1 MGWSAHLHVEPAN
14 RTTGWET
21 EPMSAIAKILLI
33 VILAVGALGLAGCK
47 RDRFRHRPRHH
58 SRINVVDYDRCD
70 RRGVDVRVSRSR
82 DYDRYDDRRD
92 RY

>member
-1 MGWSAHLHVEPAN
+1 M
-14 RTTGWET
+14 T
-21 EPMSAIAKILLI
+21 AIAKTVLI

-47 RDRFRHRPRHH
+47 RDRFRHSPRRH

-70 RRGVDVRVSRSR
+70 TRGVDVRVSRSQ